1 MPRALI
7 HLLALLLA
15 AIAAGPVAAAF
26 ETRAGSAW
34 VYDVGTGTVLLEK
47 DADRP
52 LPPASMSKLM
62 TLYMLFEALKDGR
75 VTMETTFAVSA
86 RAKSMG
92 GSTMFLN
99 EQDRP
104 TVRDLIIGI
113 IVNSGNDAC
122 VVVAEG
128 LAGTEEAFA
137 RLMTDRARALGME
150 HTTLANAS
158 GWPDPNHR
166 MSMRDLGLLTVRLI
180 EDFPEH
186 YAFFDLREFDYKER
200 SPANRMNRNPL
211 FRLFPGEAGNAD
223 AIRADGLKTGHT
235 SEAGY
240 GIVGSAVMG
249 ERRVV
254 VVVSGLESEQ
264 ARADETAR
272 ILNWAFRQF
281 QTVDVARP
289 GEALAEAQVWLGAA
303 PTVGLVAETGAT
315 ILIPASAR
323 DGVTREI
330 VYLSPVPAPVK
341 AGDRLGEL
349 VIRVPGMEE
358 RRLNV
363 VAAGDVAEAGFT
375 RRIGVAAEILMA
387 RLRELA
393 GL

>member
-1 MPRALI
+1 
-7 HLLALLLA
+7 
-15 AIAAGPVAAAF
+15 
-26 ETRAGSAW
+26 
-34 VYDVGTGTVLLEK
+34 
-47 DADRP
+47 
-52 LPPASMSKLM
+52 
-62 TLYMLFEALKDGR
+62 
-75 VTMETTFAVSA
+75 METTFAVSA
-86 RAKSMG
+86 RAKAMR

-99 EQDRP
+99 TQDRP

-186 YAFFDLREFDYKER
+186 YGFFDLREFDYKNR

-211 FRLFPGEAGNAD
+211 FRLFPAEPGNAD

-281 QTVDVARP
+281 QSVDVART
-289 GEALAEAQVWLGAA
+289 GEPLGAAEVWLGAA
-303 PTVGLVAETGAT
+303 PTVGLVAGADARL
-315 ILIPASAR
+315 LIPASAR
-323 DGVTREI
+323 EGITRE
-330 VYLSPVPAPVK
+330 VVLRAPVPAPIR
-341 AGDRLGEL
+341 AGDPLGEMI
-349 VIRVPGMEE
+349 VRVPDMPE
-358 RRLNV
+358 RRVPVL
-363 VAAGDVAEAGFT
+363 AAGDVAGAGFAG
-375 RRIGVAAEILMA
+375 RLGVAAEVLLGRA
-387 RLRELA
+387 RSLA
-393 GL
+393 GF